1 MSLKYLIPF
10 LLIVNS
16 VYAQNSKSI
25 HKKVDSIVKV
35 NSFNGVILIT
45 KGSDTLYS
53 KSMGFSDLEKRILLT
68 KKSQFVI
75 GSISKQITAVLI
87 MKAFEEKQLKLTD
100 TISKYLRI
108 EQPWS
113 NEVTIHQLL
122 IHTHGIKSI
131 TEPLEFKVGSQ
142 FKYSQ
147 LGYDLLAKIL
157 EKITSKS
164 FLELSTN
171 LFKEHS
177 LESTF
182 HPENKS
188 YKNLVKGYQNI
199 NGELVFKENSLRN
212 FAAAGSFIS
221 NVEDLEKWNK
231 LLHNN
236 ELVSKESLEL
246 MKINYATRIH
256 PIFEKVDYG
265 YGLLFNEGEQN
276 IEIGALGYA
285 PGFVSACY
293 YYPKKGIN
301 LIVLENIA
309 QNLPDF
315 KKTFKVHTHLMK
327 VIKRMN

>member
-1 MSLKYLIPF
+1 MKFLVPF

-25 HKKVDSIVKV
+25 HKKVDSITKV

-45 KGSDTLYS
+45 KDSDTLYS
-53 KSMGFSDLEKRILLT
+53 KSIGFSDLENNVPLT

-87 MKAFEEKQLKLTD
+87 MKAFEKKQLKLTD
-100 TISKYLRI
+100 TIGKYLKI
-108 EQPWS
+108 DKPWN

-122 IHTHGIKSI
+122 IHTHGIKSLK
-131 TEPLEFKVGSQ
+131 EPLEFKAGSK

-157 EKITSKS
+157 EKVTSKS

-171 LFKEHS
+171 LFEKHS
-177 LESTF
+177 LEHTF

-188 YKNLVKGYQNI
+188 YKNLVKGYQKI
-199 NGELVFKENSLRN
+199 NGELIFEENSLRN
-212 FAAAGSFIS
+212 YAAAGSFIS

-231 LLHNN
+231 LFYSHK
-236 ELVSKESLEL
+236 LVSKESLDL

-265 YGLLFNEGEQN
+265 YGLLFNDGEQN

-293 YYPKKGIN
+293 YYPEKGIN
-301 LIVLENIA
+301 LIILENITKG
-309 QNLPDF
+309 LPDL
-315 KKTFKVHTHLMK
+315 KKTFKVHTQLMK
-327 VIKRMN
+327 IIKRMN